1 MHTTCYNALKYGKS
15 DFLSQAISI
24 FDYLCEIIQPQ
35 LVSTLIFCFRH
46 NLLNLILNHF
56 RRICK
61 VFIAVWPHCA
71 LPETISSGQ
80 SDILFRKQQSSHTQK
95 KKELCNTKR
104 GTELWISILQQA
116 VKRQV
121 CVLRTLKVYYR
132 RSCFAKMENKGKN
145 CHIRNQVFLLTF
157 LKKN

>member
-1 MHTTCYNALKYGKS
+1 MHTTCYNALKSGKS

-61 VFIAVWPHCA
+61 VFIAVW
-71 LPETISSGQ
+71 LPTVLYQRPSAVVSQTYYSENSS
-80 SDILFRKQQSSHTQK
+80 LHTHT

-145 CHIRNQVFLLTF
+145 CHLRNQVFLLTF